1 MRVALT
7 VWNDRIAPVFDSAT
21 GAVVLDTDSGMT
33 HGSVALPRSPEAK
46 VALLA
51 ASGVRMLVCG
61 AVSAETATALE
72 NAGLRL
78 LPFVCGEVREVIAA
92 LRGGSIDADRFAM
105 PGCCGRRRRHRN
117 GKR

>member
-21 GAVVLDTDSGMT
+21 GAMVIETDSGMIDEPI
-33 HGSVALPRSPEAK
+33 ALPQSTEAK

-51 ASGVRMLVCG
+51 SSGVGMLVCG
-61 AVSAETATALE
+61 AVSAEAATALE
-72 NAGLRL
+72 RAGLAL
-78 LPFVCGEVREVIAA
+78 VPFVCGEVREVIAS
-92 LRGGSIDADRFAM
+92 LRGGRIDAERFAM
-105 PGCCGRRRRHRN
+105 PGCCGRRRRYRN